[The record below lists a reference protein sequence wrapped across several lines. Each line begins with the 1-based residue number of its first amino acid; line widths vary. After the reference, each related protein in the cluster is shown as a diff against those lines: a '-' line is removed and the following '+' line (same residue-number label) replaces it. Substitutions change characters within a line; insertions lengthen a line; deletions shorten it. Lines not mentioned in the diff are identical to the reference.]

1 MDLDPTKWGGLQLG
15 LKICPVKTSTVHY
28 HILGTYNL
36 CRYDIITSEA
46 EGRASSTENK
56 GKS

>member
-1 MDLDPTKWGGLQLG
+1 MHIFRAVVQRLAR
-15 LKICPVKTSTVHY
+15 IRRFVHSPVITSEREARSEF
-28 HILGTYNL
+28 LL
-36 CRYDIITSEA
+36 ITSEA